1 MMMNDDELNK
11 VAALILLEN
20 KHLFPCSYPDIP
32 LNFSMLKDALRI
44 TGYKVDEIDLNDFMA
59 AAELKLAAMAPLN
72 WNNYGTI
79 AILLNQNYPDEDLL
93 AISPTRVVDLVK
105 AFPNFSDI
113 SEPDADAIDSI
124 IYTWISLSD
133 ENDGYSDDDAWV

>member
-1 MMMNDDELNK
+1 MELKDDELNRI
-11 VAALILLEN
+11 AALILLESN
-20 KHLFPCSYPDIP
+20 HLFPCSYPDIP

-59 AAELKLAAMAPLN
+59 AAELKFAAMAPLN

-105 AFPNFSDI
+105 AFPNFSDM

>member
-1 MMMNDDELNK
+1 MIMNDEELNK

-32 LNFSMLKDALRI
+32 LNLSMIKDALRV
-44 TGYKVDEIDLNDFMA
+44 TGYKVTEADVNDFMA

-79 AILLNQNYPDEDLL
+79 SILLNQNYPDEDLL
-93 AISPTRVVDLVK
+93 AISPARVVELVK
-105 AFPNFSDI
+105 AFPNFSDM

>member
-11 VAALILLEN
+11 VAVLILLEN

-32 LNFSMLKDALRI
+32 LNLSMIKDALGV
-44 TGYKVDEIDLNDFMA
+44 TGFKVDENDMNDFMA

-93 AISPTRVVDLVK
+93 AISPLRIVELVK
-105 AFPNFSDI
+105 AFPNFSDM
-113 SEPDADAIDSI
+113 SEPDADTTDSI
-124 IYTWISLSD
+124 IYTWISLAD
-133 ENDGYSDDDAWV
+133 EIGRAHV

>member
-1 MMMNDDELNK
+1 MIVNDDELNK
-11 VAALILLEN
+11 IAALILLEC

-32 LNFSMLKDALRI
+32 LNPTMINDALRV
-44 TGYKVDEIDLNDFMA
+44 TGYKVDENDMNDFMA

-93 AISPTRVVDLVK
+93 AISPLRIVELVK
-105 AFPNFSDI
+105 AFPNFSDM
-113 SEPDADAIDSI
+113 SEPDADTLDSI
-124 IYTWISLSD
+124 IYTWISLAD
-133 ENDGYSDDDAWV
+133 EFEGFSDDEAWV

>member
-44 TGYKVDEIDLNDFMA
+44 TGYKVDEIDLNDFMS

-105 AFPNFSDI
+105 AFPNFSDM

>member
-1 MMMNDDELNK
+1 MIMKDDEIEK
-11 VAALILLEN
+11 IAALILLEN

-32 LNFSMLKDALRI
+32 LNLTMIKDALRM
-44 TGYKVDEIDLNDFMA
+44 TGYKVAETDVNDFMA

-93 AISPTRVVDLVK
+93 AISPNRVVELVK
-105 AFPNFSDI
+105 AFSNFKDL
-113 SEPDADAIDSI
+113 SEPDNDTIDSI
-124 IYTWISLSD
+124 IYTWISLAD
-133 ENDGYSDDDAWV
+133 ENDGFSDDDAWV

>member
-32 LNFSMLKDALRI
+32 LNLSMIKDALRV
-44 TGYKVDEIDLNDFMA
+44 TGYKVDENDMNDFMA

-93 AISPTRVVDLVK
+93 AISPLRIVELVK
-105 AFPNFSDI
+105 AFPNFSDM
-113 SEPDADAIDSI
+113 SEPDADTTDSI
-124 IYTWISLSD
+124 IYTWISLAD
-133 ENDGYSDDDAWV
+133 EFETFSEDEAWI